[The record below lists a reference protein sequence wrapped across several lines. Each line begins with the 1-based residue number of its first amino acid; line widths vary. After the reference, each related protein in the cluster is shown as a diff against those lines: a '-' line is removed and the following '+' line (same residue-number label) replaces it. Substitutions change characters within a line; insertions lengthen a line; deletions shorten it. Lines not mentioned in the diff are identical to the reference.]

1 MEYIPGLAGVPATKS
16 KISYIDG
23 QKGILTYRGY
33 DIMELAEK
41 SSFEETTLLL
51 LFGELPTQEE
61 LAQFDRKLRENRR
74 VKYNLREI
82 MKNLPATTHP
92 MHMLQ
97 VLVASLASF
106 YPSTEYMS
114 GGSENQ
120 EYINDVTVKIIAHM
134 GTLVAQ
140 WEHMRKGYDPIEPR
154 KDLTYAENFL
164 YMVTGEEP
172 DPDWARL
179 LDACLILHAEH
190 TINASTFTTM
200 VVGSTLANPCSVISA
215 AIASLSGPLHG
226 GANQMVIQM
235 LEEIGS
241 VKNVRPYIE
250 QRLKEKKVI
259 WGMGHR
265 EYKTKDPR
273 ATILQK
279 LSENILKNKK
289 GQLSPLFEIAV
300 EVEKVCEELLAYK
313 GVYPNVDFYSG
324 ILYKEMGFEP
334 ELFTPIFAV
343 ARSAGWMAHWREQL
357 QNNKIFRPTQIYTGA
372 GKLCYI
378 PIEQRSPEKEQPSSQ
393 TQKVEEA
400 FIQQES

>member
-1 MEYIPGLAGVPATKS
+1 MEYIPGLAGVPATES
-16 KISYIDG
+16 EISYIDG
-23 QKGILTYRGY
+23 QKGELTYRGY
-33 DIMELAEK
+33 NIMELAEY

-51 LFGELPTQEE
+51 LFGNLPTATE
-61 LAQFDRKLRENRR
+61 LADFETQLRNARR

-97 VLVASLASF
+97 VAVASLASF
-106 YPSTEYMS
+106 YPSTEYMK
-114 GGSENQ
+114 GGTENQ
-120 EYINDVTVKIIAHM
+120 DYINEVTVKIISHM
-134 GTLVAQ
+134 GTLVAM
-140 WEHMRKGYDPIEPR
+140 WEHMRNGFDPIEPR

-172 DPDWARL
+172 DKDWARL

-200 VVGSTLANPCSVISA
+200 VTGSTLANPCSVISS

-226 GANQMVIQM
+226 GANQKVIEM
-235 LEEIGS
+235 LDEIGEPS
-241 VKNVRPYIE
+241 NARAYIE
-250 QRLKEKKVI
+250 KRLSERKVI

-279 LSENILKNKK
+279 LSSQLLKNKSQQ
-289 GQLSPLFEIAV
+289 GSLSKAFETAM
-300 EVEKVCEELLAYK
+300 EVEKVCEELLSHK

-324 ILYKEMGFEP
+324 ILYKEMGFDAG
-334 ELFTPIFAV
+334 LFTPIFAV

-357 QNNKIFRPTQIYTGA
+357 QNNKIFRPTQIYKGV
-372 GKLCYI
+372 GNSCYL
-378 PIEQRSPEKEQPSSQ
+378 PMEKRTVGLRQ
-393 TQKVEEA
+393 A
-400 FIQQES
+400 FCDD

>member
-16 KISYIDG
+16 EISFIDG
-23 QKGILTYRGY
+23 QNGILSYRGY

-51 LFGELPTQEE
+51 LFGRLPTKEE
-61 LAQFDRKLRENRR
+61 LETFDQSLRQSRR
-74 VKYNLREI
+74 VKFNIREI
-82 MKNLPATTHP
+82 MRNLPSTTHP

-97 VLVASLASF
+97 VVVASLASF
-106 YPSTEYMS
+106 YPSTEYMK
-114 GGSENQ
+114 GATENQ
-120 EYINDVTVKIIAHM
+120 TYINDVTVKIIAHM
-134 GTLVAQ
+134 GTLVAM
-140 WEHMRKGYDPIEPR
+140 WEHMRNGYDPIEPR
-154 KDLTYAENFL
+154 TDLNYAENFL

-172 DPDWARL
+172 DKDWARL

-200 VVGSTLANPCSVISA
+200 VTGSTLANPCSVISS

-226 GANQMVIQM
+226 GANQMVIEM
-235 LEEIGS
+235 LDEIG
-241 VKNVRPYIE
+241 RPENARAYIE
-250 QRLKEKKVI
+250 DRLAKKKVI

-279 LSENILKNKK
+279 LSADILKDKS
-289 GQLSPLFEIAV
+289 GSLSIAFDTAL
-300 EVEKVCEELLAYK
+300 EVERVCEELLAHK

-324 ILYKEMGFEP
+324 ILYKEMGFDAG
-334 ELFTPIFAV
+334 LFTPIFAV

-357 QNNKIFRPTQIYTGA
+357 QDNKIFRPTQIYTGA
-372 GKLCYI
+372 GSACYI
-378 PIEQRSPEKEQPSSQ
+378 PLEQRGHGDPDFMDK
-393 TQKVEEA
+393 
-400 FIQQES
+400 

>member
-1 MEYIPGLAGVPATKS
+1 MQYIPGLAGVPATES
-16 KISYIDG
+16 KISFIDG
-23 QKGILTYRGY
+23 QKGLLTYRGY

-51 LFGELPTQEE
+51 LFGQLPTAQE
-61 LAQFDRKLRENRR
+61 LAEFDEQLRDHRR
-74 VKYNLREI
+74 VKYNIREI
-82 MKNLPATTHP
+82 MKNLPETTHP

-97 VLVASLASF
+97 VVVASLASF
-106 YPSTEYMS
+106 YPSTEYMK
-114 GGSENQ
+114 GGTENQ
-120 EYINDVTVKIIAHM
+120 DYINDVTVKIIAHM
-134 GTLVAQ
+134 ATLVAS
-140 WEHMRKGYDPIEPR
+140 WEHMRNGYDPIEPR

-172 DPDWARL
+172 DEDWARL

-200 VVGSTLANPCSVISA
+200 VTGSTLANPCSVISS

-226 GANQMVIQM
+226 GANQMVIEM
-235 LEEIGS
+235 LEKIG
-241 VKNVRPYIE
+241 RPENARAYIE
-250 QRLKEKKVI
+250 DRLAQKKVI

-279 LSENILKNKK
+279 LSEKLLAKK
-289 GQLSPLFEIAV
+289 SASLSVMFETAL
-300 EVEKVCEELLAYK
+300 EVERVCEELLGHK

-324 ILYKEMGFEP
+324 ILYKEMGFDP
-334 ELFTPIFAV
+334 KMFTSIFAV

-357 QNNKIFRPTQIYTGA
+357 QNNKIFRPTQVYAGSASRGYTAMDSRAEGIKA
-372 GKLCYI
+372 VLNEHEVRDSA
-378 PIEQRSPEKEQPSSQ
+378 PD
-393 TQKVEEA
+393 VD
-400 FIQQES
+400 

>member
-1 MEYIPGLAGVPATKS
+1 MEYIPGLAGVPATES
-16 KISYIDG
+16 EISYIDG
-23 QKGILTYRGY
+23 QKGELTYRGY
-33 DIMELAEK
+33 NIMELAEY

-51 LFGELPTQEE
+51 LFGNLPTATE
-61 LAQFDRKLRENRR
+61 LADFETQLRNARR

-97 VLVASLASF
+97 VAVASLASF
-106 YPSTEYMS
+106 YPSTEYMK
-114 GGSENQ
+114 GGTENQ
-120 EYINDVTVKIIAHM
+120 DYINEVTVKIISHM
-134 GTLVAQ
+134 GTLVAM
-140 WEHMRKGYDPIEPR
+140 WEHMRNGFDPIEPR

-172 DPDWARL
+172 DKDWARL

-200 VVGSTLANPCSVISA
+200 VTGSTLANPCSVISS

-226 GANQMVIQM
+226 GANQKVIEM
-235 LEEIGS
+235 LDEIGEPS
-241 VKNVRPYIE
+241 NARAYIE
-250 QRLKEKKVI
+250 KRLSERKVI

-279 LSENILKNKK
+279 LSSQLLKNKSQQ
-289 GQLSPLFEIAV
+289 GSLSKAFETAM
-300 EVEKVCEELLAYK
+300 EVEKVCEELLSHK
-313 GVYPNVDFYSG
+313 EVYPNVDFYSG
-324 ILYKEMGFEP
+324 ILYKEMGFDAG
-334 ELFTPIFAV
+334 LFTPIFAV

-357 QNNKIFRPTQIYTGA
+357 QNNKIFRPTQIYKGV
-372 GKLCYI
+372 GNSCYL
-378 PIEQRSPEKEQPSSQ
+378 PMEKRTVGLRQ
-393 TQKVEEA
+393 A
-400 FIQQES
+400 FCDD

>member
-1 MEYIPGLAGVPATKS
+1 MEYIPGLAGVPATES
-16 KISYIDG
+16 EISYIDG
-23 QKGILTYRGY
+23 QNGILTYRGY
-33 DIMELAEK
+33 DIMELAEY

-51 LFGELPTQEE
+51 LFGNLPTADE
-61 LAQFDRKLRENRR
+61 LATFENKLRNARR

-97 VLVASLASF
+97 VAVASLASF
-106 YPSTEYMS
+106 YPSTEYMK
-114 GGSENQ
+114 GGTENQ
-120 EYINDVTVKIIAHM
+120 QYINEVTVNIISHM
-134 GTLVAQ
+134 GTLVAM
-140 WEHMRKGYDPIEPR
+140 WEHMRNGYDPIEPR

-172 DPDWARL
+172 DKDWARL

-200 VVGSTLANPCSVISA
+200 VTGSTLANPCSVISS

-226 GANQMVIQM
+226 GANQKVIEM
-235 LEEIGS
+235 LDEIGTPE
-241 VKNVRPYIE
+241 NARAYIE
-250 QRLKEKKVI
+250 KRLSEKKVI

-279 LSENILKNKK
+279 LSSQLLQNKSDA
-289 GQLSPLFEIAV
+289 GSLSQAFATAM
-300 EVEKVCEELLAYK
+300 EVETVCEELLGHK

-324 ILYKEMGFEP
+324 ILYKEMGFDAG
-334 ELFTPIFAV
+334 LFTPIFAV

-357 QNNKIFRPTQIYTGA
+357 QNNKIFRPTQIYKGA
-372 GKLCYI
+372 GTACYL
-378 PIEQRSPEKEQPSSQ
+378 PMEKRG
-393 TQKVEEA
+393 
-400 FIQQES
+400 ESTLSID